1 MLVLIIGTMAILA
14 FFVTE
19 IFQIRSNHQAN
30 LLKINQCFDN
40 DRTTLIEVETS
51 FDHTNVTCS
60 EN

>member
-1 MLVLIIGTMAILA
+1 MAILA